1 MVLRGFIIN
10 NESVLNIIYN
20 IFVVMESETNDIE
33 RYLKKVD
40 APLTAD
46 DLFDG
51 IDKIKKSIK

>member
-1 MVLRGFIIN
+1 MVIRNFIIDN
-10 NESVLNIIYN
+10 KSFLNIIYN

-46 DLFDG
+46 DLCDG